1 MEDNR
6 NISNGNLK
14 EFVDEIRGIIDQARN
29 HAARSVD
36 QARVLMYWNI
46 GKRIFEKEQQGKER
60 ADYGSFL
67 LETLS
72 KNLAPLYGSGFSVRQ
87 LEICRKFYRT
97 YPIAN
102 TLCAQLNWS
111 QYKLLI
117 AIPDKDKREYYQLE
131 AVNEGWSKRQLE
143 RQINSMLYERLLMS
157 NDKEKV
163 LAVARKERTPESPL
177 EIIKDPMVLEF
188 LGLERKPAYYEKDLE
203 SALISHIADFLLELG
218 KGFSFVAR
226 QKRLL
231 IEDDEYFAD
240 LVFYNRL
247 LRSFV
252 VIELKTHKLTHQ
264 DLGQLQL
271 YVNYYDRY
279 EKQPEENPTIGI
291 LLCTDKN
298 DTAVRL
304 ALPENNK
311 TILASKYQLYLP
323 TSDQLIEQINQVKK
337 QASNN
342 LCRQ

>member
-1 MEDNR
+1 MEDSR

-67 LETLS
+67 LDTLS
-72 KNLAPLYGSGFSVRQ
+72 KNLAPVYGSGFSVRQ

-102 TLCAQLNWS
+102 TLCSQLNWS

-188 LGLERKPAYYEKDLE
+188 LGLEKKPAYYEKDLE

-279 EKQPEENPTIGI
+279 EKQPDENPTIGI

-337 QASNN
+337 LASNN
-342 LCRQ
+342 LHKK

>member
-279 EKQPEENPTIGI
+279 EKQPDENPTIGI
-291 LLCTDKN
+291 LLCTDRN

-311 TILASKYQLYLP
+311 PILASKYQLYLP